1 MSQSKKGSV
10 IESVANIV
18 IGFGIAMMA
27 QMIIFPLYDV
37 HITHSQNFTMTC
49 IFTVIS
55 FVRSYILRRVFNRIK
70 GM

>member
-10 IESVANIV
+10 IESVANIA